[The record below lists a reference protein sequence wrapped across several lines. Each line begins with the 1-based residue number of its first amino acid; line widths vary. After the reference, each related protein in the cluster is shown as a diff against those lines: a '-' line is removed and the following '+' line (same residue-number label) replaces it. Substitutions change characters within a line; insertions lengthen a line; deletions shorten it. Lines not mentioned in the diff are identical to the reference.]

1 MNGILIHLSTY
12 LGKLSNETCIGN
24 WTRYVSGIRDAMSA
38 VSAGRYFTAFD
49 MVAHF
54 GAVKEVEGHYYEGNT
69 GTAATLESTLMNLST
84 THPHLNQFKVHIDW
98 LRANKRDIPS
108 DITYMEIFGAFVFLS
123 CVVCTHEIDVVDI
136 MVWLCSSGFL
146 SALPHTLIDHVC
158 MYR

>member
-1 MNGILIHLSTY
+1 
-12 LGKLSNETCIGN
+12 
-24 WTRYVSGIRDAMSA
+24 MSA